1 MILTTRD
8 RIEDKKISKELGVVH
23 GNVAKSR
30 VFFRDIIA
38 GIRDFL
44 GLEVKEY
51 TEMLRETRKEAMKRM
66 VSEAEKLGANAI
78 LNIRFMTS
86 EIRGGVAELMVY
98 GTAVVVE

>member
-1 MILTTRD
+1 MGKEIT
-8 RIEDKKISKELGVVH
+8 KELGIVH

-30 VFFRDIIA
+30 SFFRDFLA

-51 TEMLRETRKEAMKRM
+51 TEMLRDTRKVAMKRM
-66 VSEAEKLGANAI
+66 IDDAEKLGANAI
-78 LNIRFMTS
+78 LCIRFMTS

-98 GTAVVVE
+98 GTAVIIK

>member
-1 MILTTRD
+1 VILSTRD
-8 RIEDKKISKELGVVH
+8 RIEDKRVVKELGIVH

-30 VFFRDIIA
+30 IFFRDIIA

-51 TEMLRETRKEAMKRM
+51 TELLKDAREECINRM
-66 VSEAEKLGANAI
+66 VNEAQKLGANAI
-78 LNIRFMTS
+78 LNVRFMTS
-86 EIRGGVAELMVY
+86 EIKGGVAELMIY